1 MTTPTRN
8 DWPVLTR
15 YEGANLRRVALPL
28 GGIGTGTVSLGG
40 RGNLHDW
47 EIVNRPAKGF
57 QLEKTFFAL
66 FTRDADGNT
75 CARALE
81 GAIPVEDFEGA
92 TGSLI
97 TNHGL
102 PRFRNCRFEAAY
114 PFGQVLLDDGDV
126 PLQVRLQA
134 FNPLVPGDAAASEL
148 PLAMLRFELTN
159 TGDQPVEASVC
170 GSLLNFIGT
179 DGSQGAARRNV
190 NEYRDGAVRGLFM
203 RSDGV
208 EPGTEQ
214 FGTLALTTTAGS
226 DLSWRTA
233 WQYFDNRPWGDSLL
247 DFWDDFSD
255 DGRLEDR
262 DLGNEQAPIGSL
274 AANVTVAPGS
284 SESVTFLLCWH
295 FPNRLAWPHGWHQP
309 EAEPANGVV
318 VGNHYTTRFTDAWE
332 AAEYCAANLTQLES
346 DTLLFVNSFLA
357 SDVPDVVKE
366 SALYNV
372 STLRSQTTFRTPD
385 GYTFGW
391 EGCHD
396 NAGCCFGSC
405 THVWNYEQATAFLF
419 GELSAGMREV
429 EFLYATR
436 EDGGMSFRVH
446 LPLEQARSWSIAA
459 ADGQMG
465 CIMRMH
471 RDWQLKGDDDWLR
484 RLWPAVRRSLEFCWY
499 PGGWDADQDGV
510 MEGCQHNT
518 MDVEYYG
525 PNPQMGIWYLGAL
538 RASEEIARH
547 LGETEFADKCRS
559 LFTQGSAWLDAN
571 LFNGE
576 YYEHEIRPADNRL
589 AVRDML
595 TSDMG
600 AADPTEPVLQLG
612 PGCLVD
618 QLVGQF
624 QAHVN
629 GLGYLVD
636 EANVRSTL
644 DSIMRYNFR
653 ESFYGHFNHMR
664 SYVLNDESALL
675 MASYPR
681 GGRPKRPFP
690 YFNEVMTG
698 FEYTAAI
705 GMLYEGQMENG
716 LRCIEAV
723 RARYD
728 GQRRSPFN
736 EAECG
741 HHYARA
747 MISWAAL
754 LALSGFQYS
763 GVTRRMAFARS
774 EEASQQFWSNGYAWG
789 MFRQTPGAA
798 GVQVEL
804 EVLRG
809 ELSLREFAL
818 TDYGSATFS
827 AGQNLGAGE
836 CWQGLVRPN

>member
-1 MTTPTRN
+1 MTAVTRN
-8 DWPVLTR
+8 NWPVLTR

-40 RGNLHDW
+40 RGNLFDW

-66 FTRDADGNT
+66 FTRDAEGNT
-75 CARALE
+75 STRALE
-81 GAIPVEDFEGA
+81 GLIPAEDYEGA
-92 TGSLI
+92 TGSQI
-97 TNHGL
+97 PNHGL
-102 PRFRNCRFEAAY
+102 PRFQDCRFEAAY
-114 PFGQVLLDDGDV
+114 PFGQVMLEDDGV

-134 FNPLVPGDAAASEL
+134 FNPLVPGDADASEL
-148 PLAMLRFELTN
+148 PLAMLRFELSNPGT
-159 TGDQPVEASVC
+159 QPIQASVC
-170 GSLLNFIGT
+170 GSLQNFIGS
-179 DGSQGAARRNV
+179 DGSQGAVQRNV
-190 NEYRDGAVRGLFM
+190 NEFRDGSLRGIFM

-208 EPGTEQ
+208 DPGAEQ
-214 FGTLALTTTAGS
+214 YGTMALATTAET
-226 DLSWRTA
+226 DVSWRTDWA
-233 WQYFDNRPWGDSLL
+233 VLSWGDSLL
-247 DFWDDFSD
+247 DFWDDFGA
-255 DGRLEDR
+255 DGCLQERQTNGVDS
-262 DLGNEQAPIGSL
+262 PIGSL
-274 AANVTVAPGS
+274 AASVTVAPGA
-284 SESVTFLLCWH
+284 SETVSFLLCWH

-309 EAEPANGVV
+309 EATPDNGIV
-318 VGNHYTTRFTDAWE
+318 VGNHYTTRFADAWE
-332 AAEYCAANLTQLES
+332 AAEHCADQLPDLER
-346 DTLLFVNSFLA
+346 DTLLFVNSVCA

-366 SALYNV
+366 SALYNL

-396 NAGCCFGSC
+396 DAGCCFGSC

-436 EDGGMSFRVH
+436 QDGGMSFRVH
-446 LPLEQARSWSIAA
+446 LPLEQATSWSIAA

-465 CIMRMH
+465 CIMRVH

-484 RLWPAVRRSLEFCWY
+484 KLWPSVRRSLEFCWY
-499 PGGWDADQDGV
+499 PGSWDADQDGV

-525 PNPQMGIWYLGAL
+525 PNPQMGVWYLGAL
-538 RASEEIARH
+538 RATEEMARH

-559 LFTQGSAWLDAN
+559 LFTQGSTWLDAN

-576 YYEHEIRPADNRL
+576 YYEHEIRPLDKKL
-589 AVRDML
+589 AVHDML
-595 TSDMG
+595 ISNMG
-600 AADPTEPVLQLG
+600 ASDPAEPVLQLG
-612 PGCLVD
+612 SGCLVD
-618 QLVGQF
+618 QLIGQF

-629 GLGYLVD
+629 GLGYLLD

-644 DSIMRYNFR
+644 DSIMRHNFK
-653 ESFYGHFNHMR
+653 ENMYGHFNHMR

-681 GGRPKRPFP
+681 GDRPTRPFP
-690 YFNEVMTG
+690 YYNEVMTG

-705 GMLYEGQMENG
+705 GMLYEGQMDNG
-716 LRCIEAV
+716 MRCIEAV

-728 GQRRSPFN
+728 GRRRSPFN

-747 MISWAAL
+747 MISWAAI

-763 GVTRRMAFARS
+763 GVTQRMAFARS
-774 EEASQQFWSNGYAWG
+774 EGASQQFWSNGYAWG
-789 MFRQTPGAA
+789 MCRQTPVAD
-798 GVQVEL
+798 GVQIEL

-809 ELSLREFAL
+809 ELSLRELAL
-818 TDYGSATFS
+818 TDYGSVSVDA
-827 AGQNLGAGE
+827 ARQINAGE
-836 CWQGLVRPN
+836 CWQVVMQPD